1 MKNLVIIII
10 TILSPILVFS
20 QNLEVEG
27 RIKADSIDLNSG
39 LIKNVA
45 NPISAQDAATKAY
58 VDAMSEM
65 MLDAGLNGIVKDI
78 DGNVYKTIKIG
89 TQVWMIDNLKT
100 THYNEG
106 TAIPEVSDNTSWFNL
121 TTPAYSWYGND
132 STTNAQL
139 FGAMYNYYAVSDTNN
154 INVCPVGWD
163 VPTDSEWTNLT
174 DFLEDSGYGYGG
186 SGSDIGKSMASTFGW
201 TLSGTT
207 GEIGNDQGSNNSSG
221 FSGFP
226 GGNRSG
232 NGSFFN
238 IGFNGNWWSSSEVN
252 TSDAWYRFLFYIT
265 GFVNRNLSNTG
276 SGFSVRC
283 LRD

>member
-89 TQVWMIDNLKT
+89 TQVGMIDNLKT

-121 TTPAYSWYGND
+121 TTPA
-132 STTNAQL
+132 
-139 FGAMYNYYAVSDTNN
+139 
-154 INVCPVGWD
+154 
-163 VPTDSEWTNLT
+163 
-174 DFLEDSGYGYGG
+174 
-186 SGSDIGKSMASTFGW
+186 
-201 TLSGTT
+201 
-207 GEIGNDQGSNNSSG
+207 
-221 FSGFP
+221 
-226 GGNRSG
+226 
-232 NGSFFN
+232 
-238 IGFNGNWWSSSEVN
+238 
-252 TSDAWYRFLFYIT
+252 
-265 GFVNRNLSNTG
+265 
-276 SGFSVRC
+276 
-283 LRD
+283 